1 MLLDRV
7 AIAQTQE
14 AHLCVIKVGL
24 DDIDMSTMRGR
35 EKREQLQSSLHV
47 YTEKDRE
54 WEEERDDC
62 DQTIIM

>member
-1 MLLDRV
+1 MLSDRV

-35 EKREQLQSSLHV
+35 EERAIAKLATCLHRERQ
-47 YTEKDRE
+47 R
-54 WEEERDDC
+54 EERGKL
-62 DQTIIM
+62 TTES